1 LHLTIPAAPH
11 WRETGEEEQHDALSG
26 DGDPKTWMG
35 AGGIAMTDDRTE
47 PGETHELPD
56 FSLVLGGPLF
66 QLLVRSHLATP
77 ALELVT
83 KRIVIISLF
92 AWLPLLLLS
101 LANGR
106 AWGGVGMPFLSDIE
120 MQVRFLVALPL
131 FIGAE
136 LLVHQRL
143 RLVVG
148 QFVER
153 EIITK
158 GVLPAF
164 REILASAMRL
174 RNSVSVELALLI
186 LIFVGGHYFW
196 SALSGIE
203 KIGTGTGTWYAAS
216 ADGGA
221 RLTPAGFWYV
231 FVSRPLFQFIVV
243 RWYFRLF
250 IWACFLWQSS
260 RLKLDLVPTHPDRA
274 AGLGFLGGS
283 IAAFTPLIVAHGAL
297 LAGLLANPIFF
308 AGAKLTDFKMEI
320 IGGAGV
326 LLVFLLG
333 PLLAFSPVLMRVKRI
348 GLREYGMLASRYVRE
363 FDAKWVRGAE
373 ADEPLIGSGDIQS
386 LADLGN
392 SFQVIRE
399 IQPFPF
405 GKDTVIRIIV
415 MTLLPIS
422 PLVLTMIPLEELI
435 KKLLGAVF

>member
-1 LHLTIPAAPH
+1 
-11 WRETGEEEQHDALSG
+11 
-26 DGDPKTWMG
+26 
-35 AGGIAMTDDRTE
+35 MTDDSTE
-47 PGETHELPD
+47 TRENPEPQD
-56 FSLVLGGPLF
+56 FSLVLGGPLY
-66 QLLVRSHLATP
+66 QLLVRSRLATP
-77 ALELVT
+77 ALEHVMLRV
-83 KRIVIISLF
+83 VVISLV
-92 AWLPLLLLS
+92 AWLPLVLLS
-101 LANGR
+101 MAGGR
-106 AWGGVGMPFLSDIE
+106 AWGGTGLPFLYDIE

-131 FIGAE
+131 LIIAE

-143 RLVVG
+143 RVVVG

-153 EIITK
+153 EIIGK

-164 REILASAMRL
+164 REVLASAMRL
-174 RNSVSVELALLI
+174 RNSVSIELTLLI

-203 KIGTGTGTWYAAS
+203 KIGSGTGTWYAAA

-250 IWACFLWQSS
+250 IWARFLWQSS
-260 RLKLDLVPTHPDRA
+260 RLELDLVPTHPDRA
-274 AGLGFLGGS
+274 AGLGFLGAS
-283 IAAFTPLIVAHGAL
+283 TAAFTPLIVAHGAL

-320 IGGAGV
+320 IGGVGV

-333 PLLAFSPVLMRVKRI
+333 PLLAYSPVLMRVKRI

-363 FDAKWVRGAE
+363 FDAKWLRGGAVDDE
-373 ADEPLIGSGDIQS
+373 ALIGSGDIQS

-405 GKDTVIRIIV
+405 GRDTVIRIIV
-415 MTLLPIS
+415 MTLIPIS

-435 KKLLGAVF
+435 KKLLGALF